1 MDNSVFTGIFKKR
14 SKLVKIHQ
22 KYNDF
27 FHINWFIT
35 NKCNFSCTYC
45 HPFNHEGSSKLFDI
59 EVYKKFV
66 TKVLTQI
73 GDKQLVIS
81 FTGGEPTA
89 MPWFDQFVDFLLEN
103 NVKMGI
109 TSNGSKSIKWWKKY
123 HKAFDWVS
131 LSFHTEASTTRQF
144 IDIVEAIWAHSLVS
158 VRIMMHQKQTYF
170 EKGLELYR
178 LLKTRPFVT
187 IVHVEKVPIIDDWL
201 TENEKYHEYTPEQQ
215 KYLNED
221 LWFKRETSLPTKS
234 KNHYKVPIDVTGVF
248 KTANGQYEEQSE
260 LDTNAIAESRKNQFY
275 NWDCYGGI
283 EHLHVNDRGEIWPA
297 ACLQGKQLGWIQDL
311 KNFNLPTIPILCKKE
326 FCYCATDMIISK
338 EKRVD
343 V

>member
-89 MPWFDQFVDFLLEN
+89 MPC
-103 NVKMGI
+103 K
-109 TSNGSKSIKWWKKY
+109 NG
-123 HKAFDWVS
+123 
-131 LSFHTEASTTRQF
+131 
-144 IDIVEAIWAHSLVS
+144 
-158 VRIMMHQKQTYF
+158 
-170 EKGLELYR
+170 
-178 LLKTRPFVT
+178 
-187 IVHVEKVPIIDDWL
+187 
-201 TENEKYHEYTPEQQ
+201 
-215 KYLNED
+215 
-221 LWFKRETSLPTKS
+221 
-234 KNHYKVPIDVTGVF
+234 
-248 KTANGQYEEQSE
+248 
-260 LDTNAIAESRKNQFY
+260 Y
-275 NWDCYGGI
+275 N
-283 EHLHVNDRGEIWPA
+283 
-297 ACLQGKQLGWIQDL
+297 
-311 KNFNLPTIPILCKKE
+311 
-326 FCYCATDMIISK
+326 
-338 EKRVD
+338 
-343 V
+343 